1 MNNNRNIILGVDPGL
16 HTTGY
21 CVLDITTGQAKLLQ
35 AGTVHSSKKTLQGR
49 IKDIFDGIVEVIE
62 IFHPTVLALEQIYSH
77 YQRPMTGVWMGHARG
92 VICLAAEQGKI
103 PVVSYAPTKIKKTL
117 TGSGR
122 AQKDQ
127 IQRAVM
133 FELKLSQI
141 PDPPYVADAI
151 AIAFCHFTEARQAA
165 KFGNQFVLEAEKLKR
180 S

>member
-1 MNNNRNIILGVDPGL
+1 
-16 HTTGY
+16 
-21 CVLDITTGQAKLLQ
+21 
-35 AGTVHSSKKTLQGR
+35 
-49 IKDIFDGIVEVIE
+49 
-62 IFHPTVLALEQIYSH
+62 
-77 YQRPMTGVWMGHARG
+77 MGHERG

-141 PDPPYVADAI
+141 PDPPDVADAI